1 MLPSRRQIIAAA
13 YAGGCMAAC
22 VPAMAQ
28 VPPEVA
34 LAAAPLAEAG
44 TQVYLPHDFA
54 AFGPRTALDMVQQLP
69 GFSIEGAGNGGAG
82 GQSRGLGQA
91 TGNVLLNGERLASK
105 SSSVTDQLARI
116 PAANVVRIEL
126 VEGATLNIPGLSGR
140 VANIVASSTDGLQG
154 QFEWRPQLAAE
165 YADHRLLDGIV
176 SVSGTTGALNFTVAV
191 EGKPFRNGN
200 GGLNRITYGDGR
212 IEDLF
217 SVTRSRGD
225 DTRYSASARY
235 TTAGGLVA
243 NLSSSY
249 LLRRFRNVEDETLLA
264 PADLPPAVEAIR
276 ATNRGHDFEI
286 GGDLD
291 FDLGPGRMK
300 LIALSSFARVQSVSQ
315 SVTDPATGA
324 AATGSQFN
332 QFSETGERIGRAEY
346 SWPMAGADWQLSVEG
361 AFNKL
366 DRTGSLFTLSPAG
379 AFEPLPFPFGSGGV
393 RESRFE
399 SLLSYS
405 RPLTGNLSMQLIL
418 GGEYSSITQ
427 TGNDALSRTF
437 QRPKGSINLAW
448 APAEGLDISLK
459 IEKRVGQLNFGDFLA
474 AVNLTDDN
482 QNSSNNQLRPD
493 QSLGGELEVS
503 NNFGDWG
510 SATARVFYRRFTDF
524 VTIIPTSTG
533 GEARGNIESAR
544 IMGGE
549 VSGTLRLDRLGIA
562 GARFDVTAQLRNSRF
577 IDPVEGGFI
586 PVQFAQPHNF
596 EIDFRHD
603 IPGTDFAYGGGYRE
617 TGHNPY
623 YRVREFGSDFNVA
636 QNLQIF
642 IEHKDVFGLTVQAR
656 LGNILEREAVRER
669 FVFSGPRGT
678 APLAF
683 SEYRVREIGKVF
695 SFTVKGSF

>member
-1 MLPSRRQIIAAA
+1 MRPSRRQIIAAA
-13 YAGGCMAAC
+13 YAGACMTAC
-22 VPAMAQ
+22 MPALAQ
-28 VPPEVA
+28 VPPDEA
-34 LAAAPLAEAG
+34 LAAAPQAQAG
-44 TQVYLPHDFA
+44 TQVYLPQDFA

-69 GFSIEGAGNGGAG
+69 GFVIEGAGVVV
-82 GQSRGLGQA
+82 QTRGLGQA

-105 SSSVTDQLARI
+105 SNSVSDQLARI
-116 PAANVVRIEL
+116 PAANVLRIEL

-140 VANIVASSTDGLQG
+140 VANIVATSTDGLQG

-165 YADHRLLDGIV
+165 YSDHRLLDGIV
-176 SVSGTTGALNFTVAV
+176 SVSGTSGALSFTVAA
-191 EGKPFRNGN
+191 EGRPFRNGN

-235 TTAGGLVA
+235 ATSGGLIA
-243 NLSSSY
+243 NLGSSY
-249 LLRRFRNVEDETLLA
+249 LLRRFRNVEDETLIA
-264 PADLPPAVEAIR
+264 PLGLPSAIEAIR

-300 LIALSSFARVQSVSQ
+300 LIALSNFARAQSVNQ
-315 SVTDPATGA
+315 VVVDPATGQA
-324 AATGSQFN
+324 SLGSRFD

-346 SWPMAGADWQLSVEG
+346 SWAMLGADWQLSTEG
-361 AFNKL
+361 AFNRL
-366 DRTGSLFTLSPAG
+366 DRVGSLFFLSPAG
-379 AFEPLPFPFGSGGV
+379 EFDGAPLPFGSGGV
-393 RESRFE
+393 RERRFE
-399 SLLSYS
+399 TLLSYS
-405 RPLTGNLSMQLIL
+405 RPITGNLSIQLIM

-437 QRPKGSINLAW
+437 QRPKGSISVAW

-474 AVNLTDDN
+474 AVNLADAN
-482 QNSSNNQLRPD
+482 ENSSNNQLRPD
-493 QSLGGELEVS
+493 QNLGGELEVS

-510 SATARVFYRRFTDF
+510 SATLRGFYRRFKDF

-533 GEARGNIESAR
+533 GEARGNIDEAR
-544 IMGGE
+544 IMGLE
-549 VSGTLRLDRLGIA
+549 FSGTLRLDPLGMA
-562 GARFDVTAQLRNSRF
+562 GARFDAAAQLRDSRF
-577 IDPVEGGFI
+577 IDPVAGGYI
-586 PVQFAQPHNF
+586 PMQFPQPHNF

-603 IPGTDFAYGGGYRE
+603 VPDTDFAYGGGYRE

-623 YRVREFGSDFNVA
+623 YRVREFGSDFNIA
-636 QNLQIF
+636 QNLQVF
-642 IEHKDVFGLTVQAR
+642 VEHKDVFGLTVQAR

-669 FVFSGPRGT
+669 FVYAGPRGSS
-678 APLAF
+678 PLAF
-683 SEYRVREIGKVF
+683 SEYRVREIGKVL
-695 SFTVKGSF
+695 SFNVKGSF